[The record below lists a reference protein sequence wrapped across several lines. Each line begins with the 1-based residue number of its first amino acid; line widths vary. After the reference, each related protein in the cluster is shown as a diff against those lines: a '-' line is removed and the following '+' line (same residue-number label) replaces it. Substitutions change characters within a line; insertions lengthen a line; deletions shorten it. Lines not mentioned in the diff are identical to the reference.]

1 MQIIVLSDVLIA
13 RGEIDRLFQGEV
25 PVTLWRAMNVKHNR
39 SPMEFVEKGF
49 VMSNGRPRKADIAI
63 TTINGVEWV
72 RIKDRPRG
80 LSTFDKPGLPK
91 GRDWEYYKIPKGT
104 KLPVGLV
111 IVRDEFNESY
121 GATHYTLAPAVDMPL
136 AHFKGL
142 LTQLA
147 ISLRREAV

>member
-1 MQIIVLSDVLIA
+1 MQITFLRDVLIA
-13 RGEIDRLFQGEV
+13 RGEIDRLYQGEA
-25 PVTLWRAMNVKHNR
+25 PVTLWRAMNVRHNK

-49 VMSNGRPRKADIAI
+49 VMSNGRPRKADIKIAN
-63 TTINGVEWV
+63 INGTDWV
-72 RIKDRPRG
+72 LVKDRPRG

-111 IVRDEFNESY
+111 VVRDEFNEDY
-121 GATHYTLAPAVDMPL
+121 RATHYTLAPATDMPL
-136 AHFKGL
+136 DHFKAL

-147 ISLRREAV
+147 MSLRREAV